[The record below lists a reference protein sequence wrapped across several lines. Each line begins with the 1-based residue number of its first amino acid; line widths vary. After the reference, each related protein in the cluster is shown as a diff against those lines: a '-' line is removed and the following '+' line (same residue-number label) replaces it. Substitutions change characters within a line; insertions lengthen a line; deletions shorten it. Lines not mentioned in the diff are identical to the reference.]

1 MKWFTPAFAGEM
13 DLAECRRVVEE
24 YQVHLAAMLRCAPRE
39 IREFAN
45 AASLHDGLVR
55 RFSTS
60 IDAVEMSVRVESHL
74 LDMEFRNAR
83 AIPAALHGDTGILF
97 EELDRIADAYEIRF
111 LMGDL
116 SEMSIIFDSL
126 RWMLRPEA

>member
-13 DLAECRRVVEE
+13 DLGECRRVVEE
-24 YQVHLAAMLRCAPRE
+24 YQVHLAAILRGAPRE

-45 AASLHDGLVR
+45 AASLHDSLVW
-55 RFSTS
+55 RFSAGP
-60 IDAVEMSVRVESHL
+60 DAVEMSVRVESRL

-83 AIPAALHGDTGILF
+83 AIPAVLRGDMEILY
-97 EELDRIADAYEIRF
+97 EELDRMADAYEIRL

-126 RWMLRPEA
+126 RWMLRPDA